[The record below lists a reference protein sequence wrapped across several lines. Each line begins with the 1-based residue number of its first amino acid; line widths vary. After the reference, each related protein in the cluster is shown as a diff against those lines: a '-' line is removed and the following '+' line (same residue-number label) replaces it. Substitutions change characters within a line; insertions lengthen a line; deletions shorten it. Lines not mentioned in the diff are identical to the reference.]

1 MAGQQRVETIVLV
14 KREIP
19 EKALFPEGMCPR
31 VEHENG
37 QEGADMFISHT
48 PDDVFD
54 TSEHYL
60 RCGAAFGLARA
71 SLCKK
76 IIHNKNVI
84 VAICSLM
91 TLTAYAVYV
100 GFSIRFSFGDEGS
113 LRLLLGTGFV
123 ALVYA
128 KIKLSTRV
136 HEILSPWATKI
147 KGSPSIRRTIRW
159 LLYIGMVLFMAIY
172 LGLNVTKAENFLSL
186 AGMTFFILIGFLISE
201 HPERVNW
208 HAVFWG
214 IGTQFLF
221 ALLILRT
228 SFGFRSFQWLG
239 ERLKEYLEH
248 TDKGSEFVFGKKY
261 RDHEFAFRVMPFVL
275 MFSST
280 INVLYYYGVLQ
291 GFVANFGWLLSF
303 CLGTSP
309 VESVNT
315 AINVV
320 FGPAESPLAIKPFLP
335 HLTPSELHTV
345 MAAGFASITGTIFG
359 MLTSFGAPA
368 NHLLA
373 ASVMSAPAALA
384 ISKLI
389 APETQPTRIQ
399 PHDAYNIP
407 VPKFNSLLEAVSEG
421 AKDAVPIVTSVMV
434 TQMIFM
440 AFVDFVDST
449 LLWFGERVGVA
460 GLSFEFLCS
469 YGFYPIV
476 YIMGFSSSDFL
487 RIGGLF
493 GIKTF
498 VNSLYG
504 YQLLGILIKNR
515 EALEQYVASTNGT
528 WHWENRDIVL
538 DLTNRTLSGGILT
551 KRSEVIGTYAFCG
564 QNHLAAIGLT
574 LGVFF
579 TLIPERKGTI
589 TKYITRANISGQLA
603 CYMTACIAGMLYD
616 ESIV

>member
-1 MAGQQRVETIVLV
+1 MAEQHRVETIALV
-14 KREIP
+14 KRECP
-19 EKALFPEGMCPR
+19 EKELFPERTCPKA
-31 VEHENG
+31 EHEYNK
-37 QEGADMFISHT
+37 EDVDLFISNT
-48 PDDVFD
+48 PDEGFD
-54 TSEHYL
+54 YREHYL
-60 RCGAAFGLARA
+60 QCGAAFGWARA
-71 SLCKK
+71 SLCKT
-76 IIHNKNVI
+76 IIRNKSML
-84 VAICSLM
+84 VAICSLIA
-91 TLTAYAVYV
+91 LTAYAVYV

-123 ALVYA
+123 ALIYA
-128 KIKLSTRV
+128 KVKLTTRV
-136 HEILSPWATKI
+136 HELLSPWSNKI
-147 KGSPSIRRTIRW
+147 SNSPSITRTIRW

-186 AGMTFFILIGFLISE
+186 AGLTFFILLGFLISE

-221 ALLILRT
+221 ALMILRT
-228 SFGFRSFQWLG
+228 SFGFRCFRWLG
-239 ERLKEYLEH
+239 ERLDEFLEH
-248 TDKGSEFVFGKKY
+248 TNKGSEFVFGKTY
-261 RDHEFAFRVMPFVL
+261 QDHAFAFQVMPFIL
-275 MFSST
+275 MCSST
-280 INVLYYYGVLQ
+280 INVLYYYGILQ
-291 GFVANFGWLLSF
+291 GFVANFGWLLSV

-335 HLTPSELHTV
+335 HLTPSELHAV
-345 MAAGFASITGTIFG
+345 MAAGFASIAGTVFG

-384 ISKLI
+384 MSKLI

-399 PHDAYNIP
+399 AHDAYNIP
-407 VPKFNSLLEAVSEG
+407 VPKFNNLLEAVSEG
-421 AKDAVPIVTSVMV
+421 AKDAIPIVASVV
-434 TQMIFM
+434 VNQIIYI
-440 AFVDFVDST
+440 AIINFVDST
-449 LLWFGERVGVA
+449 LLWFGGRVGVA

-476 YIMGFSSSDFL
+476 YVMGFSSTDFL
-487 RIGGLF
+487 KIGELF

-498 VNSLYG
+498 ANSFYG
-504 YQLLGILIKNR
+504 YQLFGKLIKNR
-515 EALEQYVASTNGT
+515 HAFEHYVASTNGT

-538 DLTNRTLSGGILT
+538 DLTNRTLPGGILT

-564 QNHLAAIGLT
+564 QNHLAAIGVT
-574 LGVFF
+574 LGVFC
-579 TLIPERKGTI
+579 TLIPARKGTI
-589 TKYITRANISGQLA
+589 TKYIARANVSGQLA

-616 ESIV
+616 ESFV